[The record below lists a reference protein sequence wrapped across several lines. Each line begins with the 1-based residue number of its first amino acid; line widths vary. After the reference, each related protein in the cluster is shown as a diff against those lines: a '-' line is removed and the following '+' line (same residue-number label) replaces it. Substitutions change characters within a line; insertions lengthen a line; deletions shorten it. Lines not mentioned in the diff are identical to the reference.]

1 MFFWKW
7 QLLARANAPEHG
19 QRTDGTNAIYR
30 DKDQERN
37 DEECTDRAEM
47 GVETGG
53 RLGSHHRH
61 GGAAATPPSATVVWI
76 DLATAGECHWA
87 LAAHKEGCCQGV
99 MGSQPSYGRSDDH

>member
-19 QRTDGTNAIYR
+19 QRTGGTNAIHR

-37 DEECTDRAEM
+37 DEESTDRAEM

-53 RLGSHHRH
+53 RLGGHRDH
-61 GGAAATPPSATVVWI
+61 GGTAATPPSTAVVWI
-76 DLATAGECHWA
+76 DLTTTGECPWA
-87 LAAHKEGCCQGV
+87 FADHKAGCCQGRF
-99 MGSQPSYGRSDDH
+99 SLELRYTA